1 MIFYFQAF
9 PHPPRPNV
17 INVFHFQA
25 FSLVLLTASVT
36 VFLWLDHY
44 LAGGRCRWNKWN
56 SWILM
61 KNEDI
66 DEHKMKNIK
75 LFSVGPDLASAL
87 PVFLLSLSLS
97 SFLLSGSTSLPK
109 SLYVCISPP
118 PSPPSQSYH
127 QNPHPFSYPLTS
139 STSSIYISH
148 NILIHIYL
156 LTLSLPMS
164 ALACCCLLRPQAPR
178 PLLYVVSSNIS
189 LSH

>member
-1 MIFYFQAF
+1 
-9 PHPPRPNV
+9 
-17 INVFHFQA
+17 
-25 FSLVLLTASVT
+25 
-36 VFLWLDHY
+36 
-44 LAGGRCRWNKWN
+44 
-56 SWILM
+56 M
-61 KNEDI
+61 KTEDI

-189 LSH
+189 LSQFNEKRRKKWKNDLQSSAVERGGCAPSPYLGQIPLC

>member
-1 MIFYFQAF
+1 M
-9 PHPPRPNV
+9 

-56 SWILM
+56 SWTLM

-127 QNPHPFSYPLTS
+127 QNPHPFSYLLIS
-139 STSSIYISH
+139 STSSISISQ
-148 NILIHIYL
+148 NILIPSHIPHI
-156 LTLSLPMS
+156 SS
-164 ALACCCLLRPQAPR
+164 HI
-178 PLLYVVSSNIS
+178 VSSHVS
-189 LSH
+189 LGLLLPPSSTGTATTPLCGKFKHLSFSI